1 MVTVDM
7 PILEYGLPGRGMEP
21 KRAADRPIALHP
33 GAVWQPLAVTDVDM
47 RERHSPQSAP
57 N

>member
-1 MVTVDM
+1 M